1 MLALLILCCIRFPDI
16 KIFSGTRSL
25 TNLLYADII
34 HPPIFNNIRA
44 LLYRKTI
51 FSSRT
56 HLTYQFLIH
65 VLLHVERNSALSLRP
80 YHIEFDTHLESLL
93 FHIFFFRHP
102 VRKCNTWMSLKNN
115 AVRTAK
121 DGVLCKAEYVS
132 KIIVITPIIFFMY
145 YSLKSAN
152 TIILKCVSTFSL
164 SRINELIISEEWT
177 KSSLRFIPL

>member
-1 MLALLILCCIRFPDI
+1 MYACPVNFVLYTFFQTLKSSLEHDLLLTCYMLTSFI
-16 KIFSGTRSL
+16 
-25 TNLLYADII
+25 LLYLITSELCFI
-34 HPPIFNNIRA
+34 ENH
-44 LLYRKTI
+44 

-80 YHIEFDTHLESLL
+80 YHIEFDTHLESLFSHL
-93 FHIFFFRHP
+93 FFRHP
-102 VRKCNTWMSLKNN
+102 VRKCNTWMSSKNN

-132 KIIVITPIIFFMY
+132 KIIVITPSFSSCII
-145 YSLKSAN
+145 LKSAN

-164 SRINELIISEEWT
+164 YPELTS
-177 KSSLRFIPL
+177 

>member
-1 MLALLILCCIRFPDI
+1 MYACPVNFVLYTFFQTLKSSLEHDLLLTCYMLTSFI
-16 KIFSGTRSL
+16 
-25 TNLLYADII
+25 LLYLITSELCFI
-34 HPPIFNNIRA
+34 ENH
-44 LLYRKTI
+44 

-152 TIILKCVSTFSL
+152 TIILKCVSTFSP
-164 SRINELIISEEWT
+164 
-177 KSSLRFIPL
+177 IPN